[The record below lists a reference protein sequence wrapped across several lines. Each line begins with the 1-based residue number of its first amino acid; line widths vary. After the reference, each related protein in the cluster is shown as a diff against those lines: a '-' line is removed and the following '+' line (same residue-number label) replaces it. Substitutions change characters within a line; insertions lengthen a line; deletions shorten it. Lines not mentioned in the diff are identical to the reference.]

1 MSAHSLSSLGFV
13 LLYSVFVISVNP
25 QWVNYI
31 SKYNGVPISWNRLF
45 WAGNQGNNQNFD
57 PSLLGCLKQAKN
69 AFFCFFACFRPYV
82 GLPDHHFRLS
92 HIDALRINLSH
103 WRKDQSLEFL
113 RKSIENWRRKKLS
126 LFESAQWKSVN
137 IYTKIAYS
145 N

>member
-69 AFFCFFACFRPYV
+69 ALFVFLPVLGLMLDCLTTILGWATLMPFASIYPTDARTNPWNFREKV
-82 GLPDHHFRLS
+82 
-92 HIDALRINLSH
+92 LRIGG
-103 WRKDQSLEFL
+103 E
-113 RKSIENWRRKKLS
+113 KKLS